1 MNHAIG
7 QIAKPLI
14 TLRPVDR
21 SPTTGSPVTTV
32 HHPRYLQQQVLDAL
46 ADTPVVCI
54 LGPRQ
59 VGKTT
64 LARRLQPDRTYISFD
79 DATLLA
85 AARDDPMGFVAGLP
99 AAMILDEVQRVPE
112 LLPAIKLSVDHDRR
126 PGRFILTGSANL
138 LLLPGVQESLAGR
151 MEVIYLNPLSEQ
163 EKHHST
169 YSLLEAMIS
178 GPLKP
183 AITGIQPPVA
193 GVAAAVVRGGYPE
206 PNTRTEPRAQ
216 QWYRQYLNAI
226 IQRDVRDIA
235 NIRDSDEL
243 LRLLKLIAL
252 RTGNLV
258 NISNLM
264 QDVGLQ
270 RDTIGRYLS
279 VLERLFLIR
288 TLPAWHRN
296 AAKRLIKAPKIH
308 IVDSGLG
315 CALTGLKTADWHQ
328 PTKPFGGMLESFVV
342 QQLICQSGWVDN
354 ELRFSHYRDKDQ
366 VEVDLVIEQDDRLWG
381 VEVKKAAS
389 LQARDGRGLARLAE
403 QAGDSWQGGILLYTG
418 TNTLPLAEI
427 PNAFAVPMDRL
438 WQRDSAPS
446 DRQSSP

>member
-1 MNHAIG
+1 M
-7 QIAKPLI
+7 
-14 TLRPVDR
+14 
-21 SPTTGSPVTTV
+21 TTA

-46 ADTPVVCI
+46 SDTPVVCI

-64 LARRLQPDRTYISFD
+64 LARRLQPERTYVSFD

-85 AARDDPMGFVAGLP
+85 AARHDPIGFVAGLP
-99 AAMILDEVQRVPE
+99 DSVTLDEVQRVPE
-112 LLPAIKLSVDHDRR
+112 LLPAIKLSVDNDRR

-151 MEVIYLNPLSEQ
+151 MEVIYLNPLAEQ
-163 EKHHST
+163 EKHHSA
-169 YSLLEAMIS
+169 YSLLAALIS
-178 GPLKP
+178 GQLKP
-183 AITGIQPPVA
+183 AISGLQPPVA
-193 GVAAAVVRGGYPE
+193 GVAEAVVRGGYPE
-206 PNTRTEPRAQ
+206 PNTRTEQRAQ

-226 IQRDVRDIA
+226 TQRDVRDIA
-235 NIRDSDEL
+235 NIRDADEL

-258 NISNLM
+258 NISNLT
-264 QDVGLQ
+264 QDIGLQ

-279 VLERLFLIR
+279 LLGRLFLIR

-308 IVDSGLG
+308 IIDSGLG

-328 PTKPFGGMLESFVV
+328 PDKSFGGMLESFVV

-354 ELRFSHYRDKDQ
+354 ELHFSHYRDKDQ
-366 VEVDLVIEQDDRLWG
+366 VEVDLVIEQGERLWG
-381 VEVKKAAS
+381 VEIKKAAS
-389 LQARDGRGLARLAE
+389 VQARDGRGLARLAE
-403 QAGDSWQGGILLYTG
+403 QAGESWQGGVLLYTG
-418 TNTLPLAEI
+418 TNTLPLADI
-427 PNAFAVPMDRL
+427 PNAFAVPMDQL
-438 WQRDSAPS
+438 WKKDTP
-446 DRQSSP
+446 